1 MREIKFR
8 AWLKEK
14 KEIVNVEEID
24 FMNKVINYI
33 ENDYENNR
41 QEIKGAYFEN
51 IVLMQ
56 YTGLKD
62 KNNKEIYEGDI
73 LLSSNENGIFLIS
86 INFGD
91 SNIEDS
97 NILTCFQIKIEKTLA
112 GSQYLEYF
120 NNNLIEL
127 INKYNIPLE
136 EYNNEKYI
144 SDGWWILGN
153 IYENPELL
161 KENNN

>member
-8 AWLKEK
+8 AWLKYR

-33 ENDYENNR
+33 DNDYENNR
-41 QEIKGAYFEN
+41 QEIIGACFED
-51 IVLMQ
+51 IELMQ

-112 GSQYLEYF
+112 GSQYLENF
-120 NNNLIEL
+120 NNNLIKL
-127 INKYNIPLE
+127 INKYNIAIE

-153 IYENPELL
+153 IFETSELL
-161 KENNN
+161 GENK

>member
-8 AWLKEK
+8 IWDINARKWLKSFNIDLLDIPKFNLAE
-14 KEIVNVEEID
+14 VN
-24 FMNKVINYI
+24 
-33 ENDYENNR
+33 
-41 QEIKGAYFEN
+41 
-51 IVLMQ
+51 Q

-62 KNNKEIYEGDI
+62 MREKEIYEGDI

-120 NNNLIEL
+120 NNNLIKL
-127 INKYNIPLE
+127 INKYNIPIE

-153 IYENPELL
+153 IYQNPELI
-161 KENNN
+161 KEVR